1 MDGFGDSFVPPVEG
15 SAPAPDVD
23 PAAEF
28 LAREQDQL
36 AGLDDDI
43 IPPAT
48 QVPAQPQPA
57 AGLDGEADL
66 FGGAPVNGG
75 PDLESFEMLG
85 GDEVAQ
91 DKAAP
96 PPSVFASVDFLP
108 QPLGDDP
115 WAPAQASQPV
125 DESISQPIE
134 DAQSFTEPLSSQL
147 STVGEGEGFLSTS
160 DLAGD
165 AAEAPAAEA
174 VTAEAAP
181 AEAETAEAATAPEGD
196 QSGFGADFG
205 ETSVPAGD
213 TGTSSG
219 AFSFV
224 GESAPPEATS
234 EPELAR
240 SPVPPVIREEPEK
253 IKIWREQQRIRL
265 EEKDA
270 AEEVSKLELKAK
282 AKKELED
289 WYRQH
294 EEQVAKTRQANRSA
308 EKELVADI
316 GKMEPGTEW
325 ERICKLC
332 NFNPK
337 TSKSSRDI
345 SRMRSIILQ
354 VKQNPPL
361 KA

>member
-1 MDGFGDSFVPPVEG
+1 MDGFGDSFVPPTEG
-15 SAPAPDVD
+15 SAPVPEVD

-43 IPPAT
+43 IPPASL
-48 QVPAQPQPA
+48 VLEQPPLA

-85 GDEVAQ
+85 GDEVAP

-96 PPSVFASVDFLP
+96 PPSVFGSVDFLP
-108 QPLGDDP
+108 QPSGEDP
-115 WAPAQASQPV
+115 WASAQAPCPTDESVAQPV
-125 DESISQPIE
+125 E
-134 DAQSFTEPLSSQL
+134 DAVGFNEPLSSQPF
-147 STVGEGEGFLSTS
+147 TVGEGEGFLSTS
-160 DLAGD
+160 DLAGA
-165 AAEAPAAEA
+165 AAEAPEADAE
-174 VTAEAAP
+174 T
-181 AEAETAEAATAPEGD
+181 AEAETAEATPAEAATAPERD
-196 QSGFGADFG
+196 YSGFGEDFG
-205 ETSVPAGD
+205 GASVPAGD

-224 GESAPPEATS
+224 GESAPPVTTS

-240 SPVPPVIREEPEK
+240 SPVPPVVREEPEK

-270 AEEVSKLELKAK
+270 AEEVSKIELNGK

-289 WYRQH
+289 WYKQH

-308 EKELVADI
+308 EKELVADT
-316 GKMEPGTEW
+316 GKIEPGTEW
-325 ERICKLC
+325 ERITKLC

-354 VKQNPPL
+354 VKQNPPV